1 MECKAIPMPKRV
13 VYCTCTYLPSSKGGV
28 TPAYIRFM
36 VGEVHPFGPAALP
49 VAMIINTAALP
60 LIAKF
65 EGRYSGYH

>member
-1 MECKAIPMPKRV
+1 MWNVRPHLCLLGIGME
-13 VYCTCTYLPSSKGGV
+13 LPSSKGGV